1 MLVTTNINKRKF
13 IMSRKHF
20 TINERNQLEVLL
32 KENYKIT
39 RIAKILK
46 KYRTTIFIGKLKEL
60 KVNIVLKKLR

>member
-1 MLVTTNINKRKF
+1 
-13 IMSRKHF
+13 MSRKHF
-20 TINERNQLEVLL
+20 TINERNQLEVSL